1 MVPVPNPVSYQE
13 AISILASPSSKREER
28 QREMTVHQAPLVLRS
43 YFGSFIAF
51 FLICFSFSILL
62 NHIQNQTQNQV
73 ESSIDNAQENQNYT
87 LFVDTQDESPNQA
100 SFVDSQDQSPF
111 LVDVDT
117 TNRRNEPEER
127 IISIGRRGG
136 GRDNGS
142 INRDDDEKD
151 KCDFSVGRW
160 VYDNVTRPL
169 YSGPKCKF
177 MHDEVACDKYGRN
190 DTRYQ
195 HWRWQPKGCDLPR

>member
-1 MVPVPNPVSYQE
+1 
-13 AISILASPSSKREER
+13 
-28 QREMTVHQAPLVLRS
+28 MTVHQAPLGLRA
-43 YFGSFIAF
+43 YFSSFLAF
-51 FLICFSFSILL
+51 FLIVFSFSILL

-73 ESSIDNAQENQNYT
+73 TSIENNNQEFQNYT
-87 LFVDTQDESPNQA
+87 LLVDIKEESPNQA
-100 SFVDSQDQSPF
+100 SFVDTQDQSPF
-111 LVDVDT
+111 LVDVDVDELRDLNQT
-117 TNRRNEPEER
+117 LSEDGKNGRNDPRER
-127 IISIGRRGG
+127 VISINKDGHGA
-136 GRDNGS
+136 GRDNDS
-142 INRDDDEKD
+142 ISRPDSEEKD

-169 YSGPKCKF
+169 YSGPQCKF